1 MYYHMDSLA
10 SVRNVM
16 NQDYVGVSESDPL
29 RGVAQLINESTETA
43 AVVLRGSDPLGVI
56 TSTDIVSVVA
66 DGKDI
71 RELQAKNVMTEYTT
85 VRADQPVVNVLEHL
99 REHAVLLVMENTSV
113 VGTIEHSD
121 IVPVASLL
129 GGTTEPDYPNTPNET
144 TDFEPQGICERCGS
158 LTQTLRE
165 LHGQIVCPDCLP
177 A

>member
-1 MYYHMDSLA
+1 MDSLV

-16 NQDYVGVSESDPL
+16 NQDYIGVSESDSL
-29 RGVAQLINESTETA
+29 RGVAQLINESSDGT

-66 DGKDI
+66 DGMDI
-71 RELQAKNVMTEYTT
+71 HELQAKNVMTDYTT
-85 VRADQPVVNVLEHL
+85 VRPDQPVVDVVEHL
-99 REHAVLLVMENTSV
+99 RERAVLLVTENTTV

-121 IVPVASLL
+121 IIPVASLL
-129 GGTTEPDYPNTPNET
+129 GGTTEPDYPNTTQEA

-177 A
+177 T